1 MLKHFW
7 IASGLFPLLSLCAG
21 EQTIAFAPETAL
33 SVNGVREIQPVS
45 GMVCNGESRMKFVEE
60 SKALNI
66 PATRLYLW
74 VASPG
79 GKLPLEKRVEALLAK
94 RSPEAIAE
102 EFDRNLHVG
111 KAKCL
116 RPSTGSSNSSAPG
129 MPLEM
134 SLFTWRIFIPGAV
147 RIFSRMPNITST
159 ASVRFGNAIR
169 IWRSTG

>member
-7 IASGLFPLLSLCAG
+7 MASGLFPLLSLCAG

-33 SVNGVREIQPVS
+33 SVNGVREIQPVT
-45 GMVCNGESRMKFVEE
+45 GMVCNGESRMKFIEE

-111 KAKCL
+111 KFRDGKTPTAQYWQ
-116 RPSTGSSNSSAPG
+116 
-129 MPLEM
+129 LEQLGAWNAVGNVTLHLANFHPRSRADFQPYAEYYINCIREL
-134 SLFTWRIFIPGAV
+134 SLIHI
-147 RIFSRMPNITST
+147 
-159 ASVRFGNAIR
+159 
-169 IWRSTG
+169 